1 MSSDSSC
8 QMKYYSF
15 SLFILLFV
23 FLSGC
28 SPDIRNLDSKGT
40 AIICFGDSLTWGA
53 GAEPGKDYPSFLA
66 RALGMEV
73 QNAGVNGNKS
83 ADGLARIER
92 DVLSKN
98 PRLVIVEFG
107 ANDFFQKIPPEET
120 LANLARIVDLIQE
133 KGAAVA
139 LVEVRTSLP
148 MVSYNLKDLRNL
160 AREKKALFIK
170 DILSGII
177 FDPALKSDQIHP
189 NSAGYE
195 IMAQRIYKKIR
206 PLLK

>member
-1 MSSDSSC
+1 M
-8 QMKYYSF
+8 MKKTGF
-15 SLFILLFV
+15 FLFILFFI

-40 AIICFGDSLTWGA
+40 AIICFGDSLTRGA

-66 RALGMEV
+66 QALGMEV
-73 QNAGVNGNKS
+73 QNAGVNGDKS

-107 ANDFFQKIPPEET
+107 ANDFFQKVPPEET
-120 LANLARIVDLIQE
+120 LGNLGRIVDLIQE
-133 KGAAVA
+133 RGAAVV

-148 MVSYNLKDLRNL
+148 MVSSYLKDLRKL

>member
-1 MSSDSSC
+1 
-8 QMKYYSF
+8 MKYHGF
-15 SLFILLFV
+15 FLFILLFI

-28 SPDIRNLDSKGT
+28 SPDIRNINSKGA
-40 AIICFGDSLTWGA
+40 AIICFGDSLTRGA
-53 GAEPGKDYPSFLA
+53 GSEPGKDYPSFLG
-66 RALGMEV
+66 RELGMEV

-107 ANDFFQKIPPEET
+107 ANDFFQKVPPEET
-120 LANLARIVDLIQE
+120 LANLGRIVDLIQE
-133 KGAAVA
+133 KGAAVV

-148 MVSYNLKDLRNL
+148 MVSSSLKGLRNL

-195 IMAQRIYKKIR
+195 IMARRISKKIR
-206 PLLK
+206 PLLN